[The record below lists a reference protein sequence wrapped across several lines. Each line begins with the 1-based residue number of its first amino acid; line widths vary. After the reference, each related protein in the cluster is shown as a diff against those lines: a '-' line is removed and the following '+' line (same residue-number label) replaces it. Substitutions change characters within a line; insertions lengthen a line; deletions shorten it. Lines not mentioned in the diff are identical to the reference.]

1 MEILIVGTGYVGLV
15 SGACFAEMGYKVTCL
30 DLNHEKIEQLKLGQI
45 PIYER
50 ELEEIVKRNVAA
62 KRLVFTTNYKESVE
76 RATICI
82 LAVDTPVGKDGAADL
97 KSITAAATSIAE
109 HLNGYK
115 VIINKSTAPIGTVHY
130 IQKTIRE
137 HLEKRQVKFSFDVVA
152 NPEFLKEGS
161 AVADFMRPDRVIIGC
176 ESEKASEIMREL
188 YKPFMLSFERLYF
201 MDIASAELTKYA
213 ANAMLAMR
221 ISFMNW
227 LGELCEKTGADITE
241 VRKGIGSDKRIGF
254 AFLWAG
260 AGFGGSC
267 FPKDLKALQAIGKS
281 HDLST
286 AMIDSVI
293 AVNERQKQL
302 LFEKIETYFQS
313 YGGVEGKTIAI
324 LGLSF
329 KPDTDDIREAPAL
342 VLIEKLLKAKVNVR
356 LFDPVAMP
364 HVKKL
369 LPSSKQVSFCED
381 ALAAAVGSDGLVLV
395 TEWKE
400 FRLLDFE
407 NVLKQMKGK
416 AFFDG
421 RNQYPPEEM
430 AKRGFDYVSIGRAPA
445 LAALE
450 NEFPWVEFKK
460 EVPID
465 A

>member
-15 SGACFAEMGYKVTCL
+15 TGASFAEMGYKVTCL
-30 DLNHEKIEQLKLGQI
+30 DQNLEKIEQLKCGQI
-45 PIYER
+45 PIYEPQ
-50 ELEEIVKRNVAA
+50 LEEIIKRNVAA
-62 KRLVFTTNYKESVE
+62 KRLLFTTNYKEGVE

-97 KSITAAATSIAE
+97 KSITAASISLAE
-109 HLNGYK
+109 HMNGYK

-130 IQKTIRE
+130 IQKTIRD
-137 HLEKRQVKFSFDVVA
+137 HLEKRAVTFGFDVVA

-176 ESEKASEIMREL
+176 ESEKAAEIMREL

-213 ANAMLAMR
+213 ANAMLATR

-227 LGELCEKTGADITE
+227 LAELCEKSGADISC

-286 AMIDSVI
+286 SMIDSVI
-293 AVNERQKQL
+293 AVNERQKEL
-302 LFEKIETYFQS
+302 LFEKIETYFQDR
-313 YGGVEGKTIAI
+313 GGLKGKTIGI

-342 VLIEKLLKAKVNVR
+342 VLIEKLLKAKANLQ

-364 HVKKL
+364 NAKKI
-369 LPSSKQVSFCED
+369 LPKSDELSFCDD
-381 ALAAAVGSDGLVLV
+381 ALSVAKGADALVLV

-407 NVLKQMKGK
+407 SILTLMKGK
-416 AFFDG
+416 LFLDG
-421 RNQYPPEEM
+421 RNQYAPIEM
-430 AKRGFDYVSIGRAPA
+430 AKRGFDYISIGRAPVFS
-445 LAALE
+445 ALE
-450 NEFPWVEFKK
+450 QEFPWITTK
-460 EVPID
+460 ELSVD